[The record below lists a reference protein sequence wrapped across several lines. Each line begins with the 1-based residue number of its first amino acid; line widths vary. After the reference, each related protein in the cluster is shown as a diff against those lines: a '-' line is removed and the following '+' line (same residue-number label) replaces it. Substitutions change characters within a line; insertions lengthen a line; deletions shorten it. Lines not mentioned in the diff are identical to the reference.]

1 MSKYYRQTPKAL
13 DPQTLEKCN
22 ASILKLAN
30 DIGFLGFPQLNS
42 DIVANCSCNPIRSQN
57 QLLPIESQITSR
69 SQTTERVLHVDKK
82 QSTSGMQTKNE

>member
-42 DIVANCSCNPIRSQN
+42 DIVANCSCNPTKIA
-57 QLLPIESQITSR
+57 ESIIAYRITNYFEKPNDR
-69 SQTTERVLHVDKK
+69 TRATRRRYRDWETQYH
-82 QSTSGMQTKNE
+82 